1 MGRFPSKAMVRMRKN
16 PHFDFSHLTP
26 AERIQLARDLWDS
39 VEAEEADWPPS
50 DDERAELD
58 RRLEAARRNPGEG
71 SSWDE
76 VETRVAKILDSVRA
90 KSA

>member
-1 MGRFPSKAMVRMRKN
+1 MRKN

-39 VEAEEADWPPS
+39 VEPQEADFPL
-50 DDERAELD
+50 DDAERAELE

-71 SSWDE
+71 SSWEEAE
-76 VETRVAKILDSVRA
+76 VHVSKALESVRA
-90 KSA
+90 KIA